1 MSEDA
6 NFQKYPEQSEYVS
19 GNKIWLMLSNQQEI
33 IVSPQARE
41 VLRIYGIDEEK
52 FLEKLK
58 DLLNDCFSEIWFP
71 FHRVSVSKTGDCRSD
86 NISITIKNA
95 FKRL

>member
-1 MSEDA
+1 MSEEA
-6 NFQKYPEQSEYVS
+6 NFKKYPEQSEYVS
-19 GNKIWLMLSNQQEI
+19 GKKIWLMLPNQQEI

-41 VLRIYGIDEEK
+41 VLRRYGIDEEK

-58 DLLNDCFSEIWFP
+58 DLLNDCFSEIKFP
-71 FHRVSVSKTGDCRSD
+71 FHRVSVTKTGDNYSD
-86 NISITIKNA
+86 NLSITIKNA